1 MASTHSRVK
10 TMSAWLKAW
19 LGSALG
25 TPIVLLSLSL
35 SEAGLAAG
43 CRWPYAVVYLS
54 HAWIVTEKCIQGP
67 R

>member
-1 MASTHSRVK
+1 
-10 TMSAWLKAW
+10 MSAWLKAW